1 MKNFKIHE
9 GDLVLGPTK
18 HVEMVR
24 GRSKLIQDLSLWLLE
39 PLGTGWTT
47 PGFGST
53 LWERIGGQMSE
64 ENIAEAVSEVERVLA
79 LYQQDQVQKVQQAR
93 LQGRLGLYSR
103 TEILDVIEDVRA
115 QVGQRV
121 QLSGQ
126 PTTITS
132 PDSLVIRAYLRNAKD
147 EPINITTNVN
157 NNE

>member
-53 LWERIGGQMSE
+53 LWELIGGQMSE
-64 ENIAEAVSEVERVLA
+64 ETIAEALNEVERVLS
-79 LYQQDQVQKVQQAR
+79 LYQQDQVQKIQQAR
-93 LQGRLGLYSR
+93 LQGRLSLYSR
-103 TEILDVIEDVRA
+103 TEILDVIEDVKA
-115 QVGQRV
+115 QTGKRFQV
-121 QLSGQ
+121 QGQ
-126 PTTITS
+126 PATIIS
-132 PDSLVIRAYLRNAKD
+132 PDALIIRAYLRNAKD
-147 EPINITTNVN
+147 EPVNIVTAVN
-157 NNE
+157 NE